1 MNYGLYIHI
10 PFCKEKCKYCDFL
23 SFPCMEKYFDEYVDA
38 LVNEIKLT
46 GEKHSELQGCPVE
59 VDTVFIGGGTPSL
72 LSEKAF
78 EEIFKEIYRSFKIKE
93 SAEITV
99 EANPGTVSY
108 EKLKYLRE
116 LGVNRLSMGVQ
127 SLDNDTLKFLGRIH
141 NAGEAINAFYE
152 ARNAGFENI
161 NLDLIFGM
169 PFDDRDSFRKTL
181 EKVVELSPEHISCY
195 SLIVEE
201 GTVLQKLIDR
211 GDVAYPSDEVDRE
224 DYYFCKERLKKAGY
238 RQYEISNFAKKG
250 FESRH
255 NMRYWKQ
262 KEYIGIGLGSAS
274 FIDGKRFSN
283 SSDFKAYVL
292 SKGNAPKE
300 ECISLGR
307 KELMDEFMMLGFR
320 MTAGPD
326 FTEFNNKFGELPA
339 VVYQDVLEKLKEKGL
354 IDVVYNAGE
363 ITACF
368 LTDKGLDLAN
378 IVFEEFV

>member
-1 MNYGLYIHI
+1 
-10 PFCKEKCKYCDFL
+10 
-23 SFPCMEKYFDEYVDA
+23 
-38 LVNEIKLT
+38 
-46 GEKHSELQGCPVE
+46 
-59 VDTVFIGGGTPSL
+59 
-72 LSEKAF
+72 
-78 EEIFKEIYRSFKIKE
+78 
-93 SAEITV
+93 
-99 EANPGTVSY
+99 
-108 EKLKYLRE
+108 
-116 LGVNRLSMGVQ
+116 
-127 SLDNDTLKFLGRIH
+127 
-141 NAGEAINAFYE
+141 
-152 ARNAGFENI
+152 
-161 NLDLIFGM
+161 
-169 PFDDRDSFRKTL
+169 
-181 EKVVELSPEHISCY
+181 
-195 SLIVEE
+195 
-201 GTVLQKLIDR
+201 
-211 GDVAYPSDEVDRE
+211 
-224 DYYFCKERLKKAGY
+224 
-238 RQYEISNFAKKG
+238 
-250 FESRH
+250 
-255 NMRYWKQ
+255 MRYWKQ